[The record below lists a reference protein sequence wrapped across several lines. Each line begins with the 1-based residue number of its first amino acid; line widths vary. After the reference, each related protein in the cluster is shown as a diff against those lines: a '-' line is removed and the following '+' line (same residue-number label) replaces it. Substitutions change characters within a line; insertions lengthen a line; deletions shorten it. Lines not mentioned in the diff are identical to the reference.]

1 MFSELLGV
9 LMAIRDGF
17 VVNKVDIDADSEQV
31 WARVKLPGDKP
42 LHICSFYRSPSSG
55 MNPLCDLKN
64 SIEII
69 TQPGQNLVIA
79 EDFNCGDVDW
89 DFSTVKPDAY
99 DRAPNR
105 KLLDLVNNCSLTN
118 VQQQATRRGRALV
131 EPNNFNLYLSKK
143 TTQFLYQNW
152 VIPLPL
158 LLVT

>member
-31 WARVKLPGDKP
+31 WARVKLPGAKP

-64 SIEII
+64 SFEKI

-79 EDFNCGDVDW
+79 GDFNCGDVDW
-89 DFSTVKPDAY
+89 DSSKIKPDAY
-99 DRAPNR
+99 DRAPN
-105 KLLDLVNNCSLTN
+105 
-118 VQQQATRRGRALV
+118 
-131 EPNNFNLYLSKK
+131 KK
-143 TTQFLYQNW
+143 TSRSCE
-152 VIPLPL
+152 
-158 LLVT
+158 

>member
-17 VVNKVDIDADSEQV
+17 VVNKVDADSEQV
-31 WARVKLPGDKP
+31 WARVELSGDKP
-42 LHICSFYRSPSSG
+42 LHICSFYRPPSSG
-55 MNPLCDLKN
+55 MNLLCDLKN
-64 SIEII
+64 VIEKI

-79 EDFNCGDVDW
+79 GNFNCGDGDW
-89 DFSTVKPDAY
+89 DSST
-99 DRAPNR
+99 
-105 KLLDLVNNCSLTN
+105 VNNCSLTN

-143 TTQFLYQNW
+143 TTKFLYQNW

>member
-1 MFSELLGV
+1 
-9 LMAIRDGF
+9 
-17 VVNKVDIDADSEQV
+17 
-31 WARVKLPGDKP
+31 
-42 LHICSFYRSPSSG
+42 
-55 MNPLCDLKN
+55 MNPVCDLKN

-79 EDFNCGDVDW
+79 GDFNCGDVDW

-105 KLLDLVNNCSLTN
+105 KLLDLVNNCSLIN

-131 EPNNFNLYLSKK
+131 EPNNLSKK
-143 TTQFLYQNW
+143 NTQFLYQNW

-158 LLVT
+158 LLVALKITTKGVEKQQSTLNINKASGPDQIPIYF

>member
-9 LMAIRDGF
+9 LMGIRDGY

-31 WARVKLPGDKP
+31 WARVKLPGEKP
-42 LHICSFYRSPSSG
+42 LHICSFYLPPSSG
-55 MNPLCDLKN
+55 MNPLCDLEN
-64 SIEII
+64 SIEKI
-69 TQPGQNLVIA
+69 TQPGQNVVIA

-89 DFSTVKPDAY
+89 NTSTVKPDAY
-99 DRAPNR
+99 DRAPNQ
-105 KLLDLVNNCSLTN
+105 KLLDLANNCSLTK
-118 VQQQATRRGRALV
+118 VQQQAARRDRALV

-143 TTQFLYQNW
+143 TKKFLYQNW

>member
-42 LHICSFYRSPSSG
+42 LHICSFCRSPSSG

-79 EDFNCGDVDW
+79 RDFNCG
-89 DFSTVKPDAY
+89 TVKPDAY
-99 DRAPNR
+99 DRAPN
-105 KLLDLVNNCSLTN
+105 
-118 VQQQATRRGRALV
+118 
-131 EPNNFNLYLSKK
+131 
-143 TTQFLYQNW
+143 
-152 VIPLPL
+152 
-158 LLVT
+158 

>member
-31 WARVKLPGDKP
+31 WVRVELPGDKP

-69 TQPGQNLVIA
+69 TQPGQILVIA
-79 EDFNCGDVDW
+79 GDFNCGDGTLAQLNQMLT
-89 DFSTVKPDAY
+89 TV
-99 DRAPNR
+99 
-105 KLLDLVNNCSLTN
+105 LLI
-118 VQQQATRRGRALV
+118 
-131 EPNNFNLYLSKK
+131 ENF
-143 TTQFLYQNW
+143 
-152 VIPLPL
+152 
-158 LLVT
+158 